1 MNLIQKKAIFANNAY
16 LNSAVK
22 GDHMENQFKD
32 FYDVL
37 RENLDSYRGEYETF
51 IDYGPDIYKLLTD
64 ILNEKSLNP
73 KLRMK
78 ICAALGYFV
87 VPFDIIP
94 EQIYGPHG
102 YIDDIFLCSY
112 VLKEVQNEK
121 GIIFLDEL
129 WEGDEEIEDVLNV
142 CYNQSKEILGDKVNE
157 ILNYVGFEIVK

>member
-1 MNLIQKKAIFANNAY
+1 
-16 LNSAVK
+16 
-22 GDHMENQFKD
+22 MENQFKD

-37 RENLDSYRGEYETF
+37 RENLDSYRGEYESF
-51 IDYGPDIYKLLTD
+51 IDHGPDIYELLTD

>member
-1 MNLIQKKAIFANNAY
+1 MNLPLRKAIFANNVY

-22 GDHMENQFKD
+22 GDNMENKFKD

-37 RENLDSYRGEYETF
+37 RENLDSYRGEYESF
-51 IDYGPDIYKLLTD
+51 VDHGPDIYKLLTD

-102 YIDDIFLCSY
+102 YIDDIYICSY
-112 VLKEVQNEK
+112 VLKEIKEDK

-129 WEGDEEIEDVLNV
+129 WEGDEEIADVLEV
-142 CYNQSKEILGDKVNE
+142 CYNQSKDILGDKVNE